1 LTLGRWVGLI
11 SLLISLYVLWQVR
24 SIVLLFFMAVIFAT
38 GLNRVVRQFQKAK
51 LKRGVAI
58 ALTMAI
64 ALTLLGLV
72 LILVAT
78 RITEQV
84 DQLIDLI
91 PGAIAQV
98 AKLNYWIQAQI
109 PGRIINN
116 LPSLSDLSLQLQ
128 WVANWAIIHFYQLF
142 SNSLSLLLNS
152 LFLTVLTLML
162 LVNSKQ
168 YRNLLIQG
176 FPAFYRR
183 RADSI
188 LSKCEIGLVNYLGGI
203 ALSMAFIGITS
214 TIGLL
219 VLQVPLPFVNGLI
232 AGISAFVPYVGA
244 IASVVPPAL
253 LALLDSPWKAI
264 EVLLLYF
271 LIQQI
276 EGNLITPIIMKHQV
290 SLLPATT
297 LALLT
302 AFGTFFGV
310 LGLFLG
316 LPILVV
322 TQIWLREV
330 LVKDVLDQWTVPHKI
345 ASSESAR
352 HEG

>member
-1 LTLGRWVGLI
+1 MTLGRWVGLI
-11 SLLISLYVLWQVR
+11 SLLISLYVLWQVH
-24 SIVLLFFMAVIFAT
+24 SILLLFFMAVIFAT
-38 GLNRVVRQFQKAK
+38 GLNRVVRQFQKSK

-58 ALTMAI
+58 ALTVAI
-64 ALTLLGLV
+64 ALMILGLV

-78 RITEQV
+78 RIADQV

-91 PGAIAQV
+91 PGAIAQI
-98 AKLNYWIQAQI
+98 ANLNYWIQEQI
-109 PGRIINN
+109 PGRMIQN
-116 LPSLSDLSLQLQ
+116 LPSLSDLSIQLQ
-128 WVANWAIIHFYQLF
+128 RVANWAIIHFYQIF

-162 LVNSKQ
+162 LANPKQ

-232 AGISAFVPYVGA
+232 AGISAFVPYLGA

-322 TQIWLREV
+322 AQTWLREV
-330 LVKDVLDQWTVPHKI
+330 LVKDILDQWTVPQEI
-345 ASSESAR
+345 ASSEFTE
-352 HEG
+352 HER

>member
-1 LTLGRWVGLI
+1 MTLGRWVGLI

-232 AGISAFVPYVGA
+232 AGISAFVPYLGA

-322 TQIWLREV
+322 TQIWLKEV
-330 LVKDVLDQWTVPHKI
+330 LVKDVLDQLTIPQKI
-345 ASSESAR
+345 ASTESAQ
-352 HEG
+352 HER

>member
-1 LTLGRWVGLI
+1 MTLGRWIGLI
-11 SLLISLYVLWQVR
+11 ALVISLYALWQVR
-24 SIVLLFFMAVIFAT
+24 AIVLLFFMAVIFAV
-38 GLNRVVRQFQKAK
+38 GLNRVVRQFQKFR
-51 LKRGVAI
+51 LKRGAAI
-58 ALTMAI
+58 TLTISIAI
-64 ALTLLGLV
+64 MGLGL
-72 LILVAT
+72 LLSLVTT
-78 RITEQV
+78 RIIEQV

-91 PGAIAQV
+91 PSAIAQV
-98 AKLNYWIQAQI
+98 ANLNYWIQERI
-109 PGRIINN
+109 PGPVIRN

-128 WVANWAIIHFYQLF
+128 RVANWAIIHFYQVF
-142 SNSLSLLLNS
+142 SNSLALLLNG
-152 LFLTVLTLML
+152 LLLTVLTLML
-162 LVNSKQ
+162 LANPKQ

-188 LSKCEIGLVNYLGGI
+188 LSKCELGLVNYLGGI
-203 ALSMAFIGITS
+203 ALSMAFIGIAS
-214 TIGLL
+214 TVGLL

-232 AGISAFVPYVGA
+232 AGISAFVPYLGA

-271 LIQQI
+271 LIQQV
-276 EGNLITPIIMKHQV
+276 EGNLITPIIMKQQV

-302 AFGTFFGV
+302 AFGALFGV

-322 TQIWLREV
+322 TQIWLKEV
-330 LVKDVLDQWTVPHKI
+330 LVKDILDQWTVPQEI
-345 ASSESAR
+345 TSSKSAQ
-352 HEG
+352 HER